1 MHVELRE
8 IVEAD
13 LDALFAFQ
21 DDPVIVASRFVPHR
35 PPGVFHEH
43 MRRRR
48 EDPGALSRSI
58 WVDGVL
64 TGSIMKFFRGG
75 VHEVGY
81 LIGRE
86 FWGKGIVSVAL
97 AQLLA
102 LVKDRPIYGVCLA
115 ENVASQRVLMKCG
128 FKLDHKVVEQDGSLV
143 FHFVLV

>member
-13 LDALFAFQ
+13 LDALCAFQ
-21 DDPVIVASRFVPHR
+21 DDPVVVKSGFVPHR

-43 MRRRR
+43 MRKTRGN
-48 EDPGALSRSI
+48 PGSIGRSI

-86 FWGKGIVSVAL
+86 FWGKGIVTVAL
-97 AQLLA
+97 EQMLA
-102 LVKDRPIYGVCLA
+102 LVKDRPIYGVCLSD
-115 ENVASQRVLMKCG
+115 NVASQRVLQKCG
-128 FKLDHKVVEQDGSLV
+128 FRLDHKVVATDGVMLI
-143 FHFVLV
+143 HFVLT